1 MQLPRT
7 STSTTTWPWDM
18 TLSPGFDDMTQ
29 ARNAQFAAN
38 LPPVIMNP
46 NDDPMAA
53 MAEDPEYRRE
63 VRLSTISQKN
73 YHQSFF
79 LPGNRC
85 YHGSAGGASDEACL
99 IHAEGI

>member
-63 VRLSTISQKN
+63 VRLSTISPKITIN
-73 YHQSFF
+73 AFF
-79 LPGNRC
+79 FTR
-85 YHGSAGGASDEACL
+85 
-99 IHAEGI
+99 